1 MKNYFQSEI
10 DKFISLYPNFSIRDI
25 SASNKALRGNIDI
38 VDVKGDLWGTYEIEI
53 IVPREHYPYV
63 TPFVFEISAKVERTE
78 DWHVSDTGLC
88 CLDITHNLI
97 LLEKRRLNLISF
109 YQEKIYPFF
118 ANHTYKMH
126 TGRYANG
133 DYPHEFEGVKFFYEN
148 DLGLKDT
155 GFTIHLLDCIVNRK
169 LPERN
174 SLCLCGKY
182 KYKKCHMPIVE
193 RLLSFGYPQLMDDLG
208 QFRNEMI

>member
-1 MKNYFQSEI
+1 MIDHLQREI
-10 DKFISLYPNFSIRDI
+10 DKFISLYPNFNERDI
-25 SASNKALRGNIDI
+25 PSGNKAIRGHIDI
-38 VDVKGDLWGTYEIEI
+38 VDVKGDLWNTYEIEI
-53 IVPREHYPYV
+53 IIPIEHFPYV
-63 TPFVFEISAKVERTE
+63 TPLVFEISEKVERTE
-78 DWHVSDTGLC
+78 DWHISDKGLC

-97 LLEKRRLNLISF
+97 LLEKKGLNLISF

-118 ANHTYKMH
+118 ANHTYRIQ
-126 TGRYANG
+126 TGIYANG
-133 DYPHEFEGVKFFYEN
+133 DYPHEFEGVKCFYVN
-148 DLGLKDT
+148 DLGLEDHD
-155 GFTIHLLDCIVNRK
+155 FTVCLLECIVSRK

-174 SLCLCGKY
+174 SLCLCGRE